1 MPLAENVKDSLSFIL
16 YSVDLIAHTRIFL
29 LRNLNHRVIHI
40 PILEKRF
47 GSLYFSNFR
56 QWWSLILGCFQVLEF
71 SNNDF
76 RVLECFS
83 VLEFSNNAFSVFK
96 NVSVF

>member
-1 MPLAENVKDSLSFIL
+1 MPLAENVTDSLSFIL
-16 YSVDLIAHTRIFL
+16 YGVDLKAHTSIFL
-29 LRNLNHRVIHI
+29 LRTLKHRPIHI

-56 QWWSLILGCFQVLEF
+56 QWSLILGCFRVLEF